1 MAKFLYIRPTKLHP
15 EREQRSVLEG
25 IAADE
30 VYVDE
35 KPKRGQPTWYW
46 WDKLIRACRPDEGD
60 EVYVSHAGV
69 IADSVPIAFKRL
81 GDLTARG
88 ATLVIASTGNRY
100 RWHPDAAAMAE
111 LAVEMEREARRE
123 VARRGGEGF
132 ARKKAAERRANAA
145 KLREAR
151 RQWLDPTILTED
163 VVRFAGMSRNALY
176 KRYGPRGTPRFGKP
190 EGDDDTE

>member
-15 EREQRSVLEG
+15 EREQRAALEG
-25 IAADE
+25 VEADE
-30 VYVDE
+30 VCVDE

-88 ATLVIASTGNRY
+88 ATLVVASTGQRY
-100 RWHPDAAAMAE
+100 VWHPDAAKAME
-111 LAVEMEREARRE
+111 LALEMEREARRE
-123 VARRGGEGF
+123 VARRGGEAF
-132 ARKKAAERRANAA
+132 AQKMAKKRRGEAD
-145 KLREAR
+145 KLREIKR
-151 RQWLDPTILTED
+151 RWLDPTILTED
-163 VVRFAGMSRNALY
+163 VAAYAGMTRNALY
-176 KRYGPRGTPRFGKP
+176 KRLGPRGTPRFGRP
-190 EGDDDTE
+190 EDDDGTQ